1 MIIDRFE
8 VEVCP
13 KISAKCLTDIES
25 WLLFRAFRTDRKNG
39 YIGFSGCWS
48 LNEICERLILPDKE
62 LYKAL
67 FTSRQV
73 CPELCAEVEHL
84 IREVGFIM
92 RNFVN
97 YERIFQAIIRRHPNF
112 LDQVSITRGFMHL
125 RPSVTLIT
133 KPCTRSG
140 SIRRRYENDQN
151 TSADAE
157 CSCFSAS
164 PRCGIG
170 INGPTLQHLPT

>member
-13 KISAKCLTDIES
+13 KISAKCLTDIEL

-133 KPCTRSG
+133 ATEIVRDGKTASYDDHPWTSTPWESDPCYIMFKEQQALYAKWFYPS
-140 SIRRRYENDQN
+140 EV
-151 TSADAE
+151 
-157 CSCFSAS
+157 
-164 PRCGIG
+164 
-170 INGPTLQHLPT
+170 